1 MKLKKILLAFA
12 SIALLVSAAPQTA
25 SAQWSLGASYEIRNE
40 EPKNGFGARIEREIL
55 GSLPL
60 VNLGIRAHFSY
71 FSDENNVD
79 YNDGSVSYSYSQ
91 DVTNYDY
98 GLAAVGGVTVGPI
111 NPYVGLGLGAT
122 SLDVSRSDLP
132 NNSAF
137 DGESSDS
144 AIYWNGFVG
153 AKLSALPIQPFIEYR
168 LEDVSNYE
176 EELRNVKSSNGRMI
190 FGVSLSF

>member
-79 YNDGSVSYSYSQ
+79 YSDGSVSYSYSQ

-153 AKLSALPIQPFIEYR
+153 AKLSALPIQPFVEYR

-176 EELRNVKSSNGRMI
+176 EELRNVQSSNGRMI

>member
-12 SIALLVSAAPQTA
+12 AFAVLLSAAPQTA

-55 GSLPL
+55 GGLPL
-60 VNLGIRAHFSY
+60 VNVGIRAHFSY
-71 FSDENNVD
+71 FNDENSIN
-79 YNDGSVSYSYSQ
+79 YNDGSTSYSYSQ
-91 DVTNYDY
+91 DITNYDY

-122 SLDVSRSDLP
+122 SLDVNRSDLP

-137 DGESSDS
+137 NKRRLMTVEFTGMDLLEPSSVCCLF
-144 AIYWNGFVG
+144 NP
-153 AKLSALPIQPFIEYR
+153 L
-168 LEDVSNYE
+168 
-176 EELRNVKSSNGRMI
+176 
-190 FGVSLSF
+190 